1 MAEFENLLLRR
12 QRILRSLVHLI
23 IYNRTGV
30 TLGMQFSLASQ
41 SALIYPALLSLTVSV
56 LVCMHGARVHGARRM
71 EGLGI
76 RKETLTVRNAEAS
89 RGVWGMLPQKV
100 LEFLSFI
107 GRF

>member
-1 MAEFENLLLRR
+1 
-12 QRILRSLVHLI
+12 
-23 IYNRTGV
+23 
-30 TLGMQFSLASQ
+30 MQFSLASQ

-56 LVCMHGARVHGARRM
+56 LVCMHGARVHGARM
-71 EGLGI
+71 EGVGI